1 MPNRGRW
8 SIAGAGSTTGTR
20 TIVVTPNADVL
31 EAAEGFPRQRPEA
44 ANEIVEAA
52 RQQTVDAFA
61 DRRRRSI

>member
-20 TIVVTPNADVL
+20 TIVVTPNA
-31 EAAEGFPRQRPEA
+31 AEGFPRLRPEA